1 MGPRFFA
8 NFSDIRNLL
17 LRTSPRFFDRSDPNH
32 CRNVLWKVNINYY
45 RKKVKFR
52 LNFAMGPQNVGKS
65 RAMFMKKIITR
76 EQNEI
81 SSPNLIH
88 MWMIKIFG
96 QKKMKFADLP
106 LGGAKNTKKLFLGNC
121 WSDRLEI
128 WYTVSLSKGE
138 QKTMRTFAYLKKHGR
153 HWPNKFK
160 HLLDKV
166 NKGQSERNSMGMFN
180 SWPLRS
186 VRILEEIG
194 H

>member
-1 MGPRFFA
+1 
-8 NFSDIRNLL
+8 
-17 LRTSPRFFDRSDPNH
+17 
-32 CRNVLWKVNINYY
+32 
-45 RKKVKFR
+45 
-52 LNFAMGPQNVGKS
+52 
-65 RAMFMKKIITR
+65 
-76 EQNEI
+76 
-81 SSPNLIH
+81 
-88 MWMIKIFG
+88 MIKIFG
-96 QKKMKFADLP
+96 KKKIKFADLP

-153 HWPNKFK
+153 HWPKKFK

-186 VRILEEIG
+186 VRILKEIG